1 MKIKKYKRHK
11 NHFLP
16 ILLLIIFF
24 TWNFINFLG
33 RKITDNITVYVIEYI
48 NKQIDHY
55 VFYSLPVEVAEKFE
69 VDKIISLTKNTK
81 GEIIS
86 VDYQMDNI
94 YVMLAESLSLLY
106 ESINDIKVNIN
117 YLEENKDVLWIP
129 LGIGS
134 DNIFVA
140 NFGPKI
146 PIKLNLLINAK
157 MGYKTKV
164 TNYGINNI
172 LLELYL
178 VIDVKNNILT
188 PVKKEEF
195 GDTFDVLIASRVITG
210 TVPSYYNGV
219 LENSSP
225 IIDS

>member
-172 LLELYL
+172 L
-178 VIDVKNNILT
+178 
-188 PVKKEEF
+188 
-195 GDTFDVLIASRVITG
+195 
-210 TVPSYYNGV
+210 
-219 LENSSP
+219 
-225 IIDS
+225 